1 MEELLKA
8 NGWPDNLNNN
18 QIINLLPSLWKKLER
33 EGLLTDLVN
42 KGFDYQ
48 HFVNSALNARAKYEA
63 MEKMFMFFKGVR

>member
-8 NGWPDNLNNN
+8 NGWPNNLSND

-33 EGLLTDLVN
+33 EGLLTDLDN

-48 HFVNSALNARAKYEA
+48 HFVNSAINARAKHEA
-63 MEKMFMFFKGVR
+63 MEKMFAFFRGR